1 MSWRNQGITG
11 SNNIPLGNRRR
22 FGGEG
27 NGSADGRREESPY
40 AESTKR
46 GRSPA
51 RAEPSGDGVVR
62 RKKRNRWGDA
72 TDNKA
77 AGLMG
82 LPTKIEATM
91 TSEQLEAYT
100 LHLRIEEISQKLRI
114 NDVVPAEGDRSPS
127 PPPQYDNL
135 GRRVNTREFRYRK
148 KLEDERHK
156 LVEKAMKTIPN
167 YHPPSDYRRPTKT
180 QEKVYVPVNDYP
192 EINFIGLLIGPR
204 GNTLKKMESESGAK
218 IAIRGKGSVKEGKG
232 RSDAAHASN
241 QEEDLHCL
249 IMADTEEKVNKA
261 KQLIHNVIETA
272 ASIPE
277 GQNELKRNQLREL
290 AALNGTL
297 RDDENQACQN
307 CGQLGHRKFECPE
320 QRNFTANI
328 ICRVCG
334 GTGHIGRDCPERQRG
349 SDGRNAVGGG
359 YNQRRLG
366 GGDLVDREMEN
377 LMQELSGN
385 PSSSAPAGHIEA
397 APGSWDQGGNSYGG
411 SGGGSESRPWARP
424 QPTGAPAP
432 WQQNRQDNHGGRD
445 GGSSAPPPWAQNRAT
460 DGYAGYS
467 GYAGAPGSSSAAP
480 WHQQPPPGQSYGG
493 SYQAYDHAAVGYAPA
508 AAAPPGLSDYLQ
520 QYGQVPPPPP
530 ADMPAPPPPDYS
542 QPPPPPGD
550 IPPPPPPAQDAND
563 MQADMATQ
571 AEHSARKMEDI
582 WHDIAT
588 LGASIRQIQI
598 RQDAINHNAAARLAN
613 WNLCKG
619 GGGGS
624 QLVPLHALA
633 TNQPIAGFPKTPV
646 EMRDL
651 PAERVDAVLAGL
663 GLPAGAGAVA
673 GETVDER
680 RSRLAQQIGIMAQE

>member
-22 FGGEG
+22 LGGESNG
-27 NGSADGRREESPY
+27 DSQNGSSVNSPAY
-40 AESTKR
+40 GDSGKR

-51 RAEPSGDGVVR
+51 RGPSHQFRVSIYSNNSLAEPSVDGVKR
-62 RKKRNRWGDA
+62 RKKRNRWGEAD
-72 TDNKA
+72 DNKA

-82 LPTKIEATM
+82 LPTLIQANM
-91 TSEQLEAYT
+91 TAEQLEAYI
-100 LHLRIEEISQKLRI
+100 LNLRIEEISQKLRI

-127 PPPQYDNL
+127 PAPQYDNF

-148 KLEDERHK
+148 RLEDERHK
-156 LVEKAMKTIPN
+156 LIEKAMKTIPN

-204 GNTLKKMESESGAK
+204 GNTLKKMETESGAK

-232 RSDAAHASN
+232 RSDAAHTSN

-307 CGQLGHRKFECPE
+307 CGQIGHRKYDCPE

-334 GTGHIGRDCPERQRG
+334 NAGHMARDCPDRQRG
-349 SDGRNAVGGG
+349 SDSRNNIPGG
-359 YNQRRLG
+359 YGGPQRRLG
-366 GGDLVDREMEN
+366 GGDAVDREMEN

-385 PSSSAPAGHIEA
+385 PSSGGPVGRIEA
-397 APGSWDQGGNSYGG
+397 GPGGYDQGESYG
-411 SGGGSESRPWARP
+411 SGGDSRPWAR

-432 WQQNRQDNHGGRD
+432 WQRDRQDRGGYDQRDSGSSVPPWAAQNHGRGND
-445 GGSSAPPPWAQNRAT
+445 SYGGGYGSAPGQGGGAPPWQQQAPPP
-460 DGYAGYS
+460 
-467 GYAGAPGSSSAAP
+467 
-480 WHQQPPPGQSYGG
+480 PPPGGQSYNYGG
-493 SYQAYDHAAVGYAPA
+493 YQGYDAQAGYGSVPPPP
-508 AAAPPGLSDYLQ
+508 APPGLSSFLQ
-520 QYGQVPPPPP
+520 QYGGAPPPPP
-530 ADMPAPPPPDYS
+530 DSHAPPPPPPGE
-542 QPPPPPGD
+542 QPPPPPGMGD
-550 IPPPPPPAQDAND
+550 YPPPPPPPPPA
-563 MQADMATQ
+563 
-571 AEHSARKMEDI
+571 
-582 WHDIAT
+582 
-588 LGASIRQIQI
+588 
-598 RQDAINHNAAARLAN
+598 
-613 WNLCKG
+613 
-619 GGGGS
+619 
-624 QLVPLHALA
+624 
-633 TNQPIAGFPKTPV
+633 
-646 EMRDL
+646 
-651 PAERVDAVLAGL
+651 
-663 GLPAGAGAVA
+663 
-673 GETVDER
+673 
-680 RSRLAQQIGIMAQE
+680 